1 MTIVIYRKELLIYF
15 WEKRIWFMRSSL
27 KRIKTIW
34 MTSTKVNR
42 RGWWTRFKGA
52 LKAHKHISLYESY
65 TLQEQDATIL
75 FLSVI
80 PWGEIFAYCH
90 PPRQPLPATGCGHVF
105 QVLSAVTQSG
115 GRDHILSPSYLWAV
129 YLTAVL
135 LTRALCTSC
144 IKTYISNKKMVKS
157 CAAIG
162 CKKRHSS
169 GESFHRFPSS
179 KFRQNQWLASMK
191 LLNPPV
197 LKYAYVCSDHFTD
210 EDYVRN
216 HTLQSGLLQ
225 STVNLRRPTHGMETS
240 RSTWTC

>member
-1 MTIVIYRKELLIYF
+1 MVFSRRSVLLTDLSFFLHAACRADEISHYVQLTHVCLVVLECLQIARRCVYERSVF
-15 WEKRIWFMRSSL
+15 SFECMIFPFIHQLRYDHNEVKKQRSSCL
-27 KRIKTIW
+27 NEFLTGNALRI
-34 MTSTKVNR
+34 TKVPSKQ
-42 RGWWTRFKGA
+42 GVRFWGRNILKGA

-144 IKTYISNKKMVKS
+144 IKTYISNKK
-157 CAAIG
+157 I
-162 CKKRHSS
+162 
-169 GESFHRFPSS
+169 
-179 KFRQNQWLASMK
+179 N
-191 LLNPPV
+191 
-197 LKYAYVCSDHFTD
+197 
-210 EDYVRN
+210 
-216 HTLQSGLLQ
+216 
-225 STVNLRRPTHGMETS
+225 
-240 RSTWTC
+240 

>member
-1 MTIVIYRKELLIYF
+1 M
-15 WEKRIWFMRSSL
+15 
-27 KRIKTIW
+27 
-34 MTSTKVNR
+34 
-42 RGWWTRFKGA
+42 
-52 LKAHKHISLYESY
+52 
-65 TLQEQDATIL
+65 
-75 FLSVI
+75 
-80 PWGEIFAYCH
+80 
-90 PPRQPLPATGCGHVF
+90 
-105 QVLSAVTQSG
+105 TQSG

-162 CKKRHSS
+162 CKKRHGS

-179 KFRQNQWLASMK
+179 KFRQKQWLASMK

-225 STVNLRRPTHGMETS
+225 STVNKVLKREYFLKGLGTCEMVCIISHTSSKKETVTIDTPFIMLHATPIAS
-240 RSTWTC
+240 SLTFFKDIISGNQFS

>member
-1 MTIVIYRKELLIYF
+1 MHTVTPLWWWWWWCGCQVSPALFSGWGQCHKFSQPGYQKKK
-15 WEKRIWFMRSSL
+15 WEMRL
-27 KRIKTIW
+27 
-34 MTSTKVNR
+34 
-42 RGWWTRFKGA
+42 RFKGA

-75 FLSVI
+75 FLSVS

-115 GRDHILSPSYLWAV
+115 GRDHILSPSYLWVV

-162 CKKRHSS
+162 CKKDTVV
-169 GESFHRFPSS
+169 EKAFIDF
-179 KFRQNQWLASMK
+179 L
-191 LLNPPV
+191 V
-197 LKYAYVCSDHFTD
+197 
-210 EDYVRN
+210 
-216 HTLQSGLLQ
+216 
-225 STVNLRRPTHGMETS
+225 VNLDKNSG
-240 RSTWTC
+240 

>member
-1 MTIVIYRKELLIYF
+1 M
-15 WEKRIWFMRSSL
+15 
-27 KRIKTIW
+27 
-34 MTSTKVNR
+34 
-42 RGWWTRFKGA
+42 
-52 LKAHKHISLYESY
+52 
-65 TLQEQDATIL
+65 
-75 FLSVI
+75 I
-80 PWGEIFAYCH
+80 PRGEIFAYCH

-162 CKKRHSS
+162 CKKRHGS
-169 GESFHRFPSS
+169 GESFHRFPSN
-179 KFRQNQWLASMK
+179 KFRQKQWLASMK

-225 STVNLRRPTHGMETS
+225 STVNKVLKRDAFLEGLG
-240 RSTWTC
+240 TCEIGVHNLSHFFKKRNSHN

>member
-1 MTIVIYRKELLIYF
+1 M
-15 WEKRIWFMRSSL
+15 
-27 KRIKTIW
+27 
-34 MTSTKVNR
+34 
-42 RGWWTRFKGA
+42 
-52 LKAHKHISLYESY
+52 
-65 TLQEQDATIL
+65 
-75 FLSVI
+75 I

-105 QVLSAVTQSG
+105 QVLSAVTLMG

-144 IKTYISNKKMVKS
+144 IKTYITNKKMVKS

-162 CKKRHSS
+162 CKKRHGS

-179 KFRQNQWLASMK
+179 KFRQKQWLASMQ

-216 HTLQSGLLQ
+216 HTLQSWLLQ
-225 STVNLRRPTHGMETS
+225 STVNKVLKRDAFLEGLG
-240 RSTWTC
+240 TCEIGVHNLSHFFKKRNSHNWYTFYHAPCDSYCI

>member
-1 MTIVIYRKELLIYF
+1 M
-15 WEKRIWFMRSSL
+15 
-27 KRIKTIW
+27 
-34 MTSTKVNR
+34 
-42 RGWWTRFKGA
+42 
-52 LKAHKHISLYESY
+52 
-65 TLQEQDATIL
+65 
-75 FLSVI
+75 
-80 PWGEIFAYCH
+80 
-90 PPRQPLPATGCGHVF
+90 
-105 QVLSAVTQSG
+105 TQSG

-162 CKKRHSS
+162 CKKRHGS
-169 GESFHRFPSS
+169 GECFHRFPSS
-179 KFRQNQWLASMK
+179 KFRQKQWLASMK

-225 STVNLRRPTHGMETS
+225 STVNNVLNESEEGCFFRRFGYL
-240 RSTWTC
+240 

>member
-1 MTIVIYRKELLIYF
+1 MTLSGP
-15 WEKRIWFMRSSL
+15 RSLALVPFS
-27 KRIKTIW
+27 R
-34 MTSTKVNR
+34 S
-42 RGWWTRFKGA
+42 FKGA

-129 YLTAVL
+129 YLTTVL

-144 IKTYISNKKMVKS
+144 ITTYISNKKMVKS

-162 CKKRHSS
+162 CKKRHGG

-179 KFRQNQWLASMK
+179 KYRQKQWLA
-191 LLNPPV
+191 
-197 LKYAYVCSDHFTD
+197 T
-210 EDYVRN
+210 
-216 HTLQSGLLQ
+216 
-225 STVNLRRPTHGMETS
+225 
-240 RSTWTC
+240 

>member
-1 MTIVIYRKELLIYF
+1 MAHLDIFAKKKYLIFFSHIFQKVLGKYLRFFFARIQEKVYFFCLSRMLFHKLVI
-15 WEKRIWFMRSSL
+15 
-27 KRIKTIW
+27 
-34 MTSTKVNR
+34 
-42 RGWWTRFKGA
+42 KGA

-65 TLQEQDATIL
+65 TLQIQDATIL
-75 FLSVI
+75 
-80 PWGEIFAYCH
+80 FAYCH

-162 CKKRHSS
+162 CKKR
-169 GESFHRFPSS
+169 R
-179 KFRQNQWLASMK
+179 
-191 LLNPPV
+191 
-197 LKYAYVCSDHFTD
+197 
-210 EDYVRN
+210 
-216 HTLQSGLLQ
+216 
-225 STVNLRRPTHGMETS
+225 
-240 RSTWTC
+240 

>member
-1 MTIVIYRKELLIYF
+1 MRRHKSVYLHQSNKTEMANKPNTLKGIFIWLNLLLGIGFADLNTFSLYSIVRLRYLNL
-15 WEKRIWFMRSSL
+15 MPASL
-27 KRIKTIW
+27 T
-34 MTSTKVNR
+34 VNDVVVIVFDR
-42 RGWWTRFKGA
+42 HGQNWHLKGA

-144 IKTYISNKKMVKS
+144 IKMYISNKKMVKS

-162 CKKRHSS
+162 CKKRHGS

-179 KFRQNQWLASMK
+179 KFRQTWFTFIQ
-191 LLNPPV
+191 LLNEY
-197 LKYAYVCSDHFTD
+197 KHRCMH
-210 EDYVRN
+210 
-216 HTLQSGLLQ
+216 
-225 STVNLRRPTHGMETS
+225 
-240 RSTWTC
+240 